1 MEYRAK
7 YFEEWEIGKVY
18 NSTSRTITETDIVI
32 FAGLSGDYNP
42 LHTDEEFAKK
52 SIFGTRVAHGFLVL
66 SISSGLINQSKLF
79 EGVVEAF
86 LGMREFKITKGVLP
100 GDTIRTRCEVLEKR
114 VTKEGKGIVTF
125 KMDVLNQHDET
136 CSERLTTLMIKRC
149 SDCIDN
155 SNMGK
160 ICGKEKG

>member
-18 NSTSRTITETDIVI
+18 ESTSRTITETDIVI

-66 SISSGLINQSKLF
+66 SIGGKNDDFHCS
-79 EGVVEAF
+79 V
-86 LGMREFKITKGVLP
+86 RLP
-100 GDTIRTRCEVLEKR
+100 PT
-114 VTKEGKGIVTF
+114 
-125 KMDVLNQHDET
+125 Q
-136 CSERLTTLMIKRC
+136 
-149 SDCIDN
+149 
-155 SNMGK
+155 
-160 ICGKEKG
+160 